1 MFNFIRFFYKYR
13 SGKRSVN
20 FLLLSL
26 FLFFAGNI
34 YAAESEQFYKGISA
48 GAGMD
53 LNGYSRD
60 GVSLGGLI
68 SVDYR
73 FLPILAAGFKSGFG
87 YDFTAITHAEAEIF
101 TRFYFLSY
109 TKPLNGLMIFS
120 QLEGGAAGIWENNSS
135 GGKENIWT
143 FSGAL
148 TTGLRLGLPSNF
160 YAECYVRGGY
170 PFIWSASIVLGHTFT
185 GKQSSPKAGPVKPEA
200 EPEVKPESESKA
212 EPENPV
218 QPSKPVEPL
227 VREAEQPV
235 VDSASVPSPAP
246 VVKYPVISGGDDVA
260 ADFQDIIFRDNG
272 ADFTDLDGAIVA
284 LNNEILDRIS
294 EFLKRN
300 PEYKLRIEGYANPVQ
315 TTPRAKAVEEERFLL
330 PISKERANTIL
341 ELLAARGVN
350 RSRLTAVG
358 LGGKKTVVDVTDKD
372 NWQKN
377 RRVEFVLLK

>member
-13 SGKRSVN
+13 SGKRRVN

-26 FLFFAGNI
+26 FLFYAGNI

-87 YDFTAITHAEAEIF
+87 CDFTAITHAEAEIF
-101 TRFYFLSY
+101 TRLYFLRY

-148 TTGLRLGLPSNF
+148 AAGLRLGLPSNF

-170 PFIWSASIVLGHTFT
+170 PFIWGASIVLGHTFT
-185 GKQSSPKAGPVKPEA
+185 GKRSSPKAGPVKTEA
-200 EPEVKPESESKA
+200 EPKT

-227 VREAEQPV
+227 VRKAEQPV
-235 VDSASVPSPAP
+235 VDSASAPSPTP
-246 VVKYPVISGGDDVA
+246 VVKYPVISDGDAVA
-260 ADFQDIIFRDNG
+260 AAFQDIIFRDNG

-294 EFLKRN
+294 EFLKQN

-341 ELLAARGVN
+341 ELLAVRGVN

-358 LGGKKTVVDVTDKD
+358 LGGKKSVVDVTDKD